1 MQRSTNTVTVEDLIQ
16 HLERLQARGP
26 IPLDVKSGEILG
38 VLCTCGQGRRT
49 LIAILMTM
57 LFPVSGFAERS
68 PLAILGNL
76 GDVRRSMGIVLQE
89 PVLDPAL
96 TGRENLDFHARLHG
110 LSDRAR
116 DRRIAEVLELSGL
129 AGSADMA
136 VETYSPAM
144 VQRLAIARAFL
155 SHPGVLL
162 LAEPTKGLDESG
174 RREIWDLLQ
183 RMNRERRVTVVFTTH
198 DLDEAA
204 AICNRAAV
212 VDGGEVVALDTPE
225 TFGSILAID
234 EGLLK
239 FDGTS

>member
-1 MQRSTNTVTVEDLIQ
+1 MDSFTVEDLVR

-26 IPLDVKSGEILG
+26 IPLDVKSGEVLG

-49 LIAILMTM
+49 LIDILMTM
-57 LFPVSGFAERS
+57 LFPVPGFAERS

-110 LSDRAR
+110 FSDRFR
-116 DRRIAEVLELSGL
+116 DRRISEVIELFGL
-129 AGSADMA
+129 SGSADA
-136 VETYSPAM
+136 VVKGYPPTM
-144 VQRLAIARAFL
+144 VRRIEIARASL
-155 SHPGVLL
+155 AHPGVLF
-162 LAEPTKGLDESG
+162 LAEPTKGLDDSG
-174 RREIWDLLQ
+174 RREIRDLL
-183 RMNRERRVTVVFTTH
+183 RRLNPEKRVTIVFTTH
-198 DLDEAA
+198 DVGEAA
-204 AICNRAAV
+204 AICNRVAV

-225 TFGSILAID
+225 TFHMVMAV
-234 EGLLK
+234 EKGLLK

>member
-1 MQRSTNTVTVEDLIQ
+1 MPRSTKTVTVEDLIQ
-16 HLERLQARGP
+16 YLERLQARAP
-26 IPLDVKSGEILG
+26 IPLDVKGGEILG

-49 LIAILMTM
+49 LINILMTM

-76 GDVRRSMGIVLQE
+76 GDVRRSMGIVLRE

-110 LSDRAR
+110 LSDRVR
-116 DRRIAEVLELSGL
+116 DRRVTEVIELSGL
-129 AGSADMA
+129 SGSADMA
-136 VETYSPAM
+136 VEAYSPAM
-144 VQRLAIARAFL
+144 VQRLEIARAFL
-155 SHPGVLL
+155 AHPGVLF
-162 LAEPTKGLDESG
+162 LAEPTKGLDDSG
-174 RREIWDLLQ
+174 RREIWDLL
-183 RMNRERRVTVVFTTH
+183 RWMNSERRVTIVFTTH

-204 AICNRAAV
+204 AICNRVAV

-225 TFGSILAID
+225 TFSSLLAISD
-234 EGLLK
+234 RMLK

>member
-1 MQRSTNTVTVEDLIQ
+1 MESCTNTFTVEDLIR
-16 HLERLQARGP
+16 HLEQLQARGP

-38 VLCTCGQGRRT
+38 ILCTSGQGRRT
-49 LIAILMTM
+49 LINILMTM

-116 DRRIAEVLELSGL
+116 GRRITEVIELSGL
-129 AGSADMA
+129 SGSADTA
-136 VETYSPAM
+136 VEAYSPAM
-144 VQRLAIARAFL
+144 LRRLEIARAFL
-155 SHPGVLL
+155 SHPGVLF
-162 LAEPTKGLDESG
+162 LAEPTKGLDDSS
-174 RREIWDLLQ
+174 RREIWSLLR
-183 RMNRERRVTVVFTTH
+183 RMNHERRVTVVLTTH
-198 DLDEAA
+198 ELDEAA
-204 AICNRAAV
+204 AICNRVAV

-225 TFGSILAID
+225 TFGSMMAID